1 MYCDYAQGPGE
12 KAPQA
17 PAPAAAAASAT
28 QPARYVV
35 TCCSIIQSVCL
46 DWNLT
51 SISLLLAGH
60 PRKPRN
66 EICSNGRINY
76 FIWSVFLVLLRS
88 SCFDKSNFWFHVIW
102 VMQPCGL
109 YLECRR
115 LKTIVL
121 KLVVCLSEA
130 GYFFHCLFLSGIWL
144 IL

>member
-17 PAPAAAAASAT
+17 PAPPPAAAPAA
-28 QPARYVV
+28 QPTRYVV
-35 TCCSIIQSVCL
+35 TCCIIIQSGCL

-66 EICSNGRINY
+66 EICSNGGINY

-102 VMQPCGL
+102 VIYATVWFIFRMQKAKNHRAYSSFVSLRQVISFTACSCPAYG
-109 YLECRR
+109 
-115 LKTIVL
+115 
-121 KLVVCLSEA
+121 
-130 GYFFHCLFLSGIWL
+130 
-144 IL
+144 